1 MELTLQQQ
9 VAQMIVVRASGHLL
23 DSQAGYPQWEW
34 PRDRLQPLL
43 QDVGVGGV
51 LLFGGT
57 VADVML
63 RVQQMQE
70 WATIPLLVCADVE
83 WGVGQRFK
91 GATEFPPAIALSH
104 LGPDGVEWARQMGQI
119 TAREAAAL
127 GINWLF
133 APVVDVQS
141 NPANPVIDVRAF
153 GTTPER
159 VGALSSA
166 FIAGAKSAAVLTTAK
181 HFPGHGDTSVDSHLL
196 LPEIPHDRDRLESLE
211 WKPFKHAIDAGVD
224 AVMSAHL
231 MVPQIDPDWPATLS
245 HTLLEGI
252 VRREWQFEG
261 LIATDAMTM
270 GAIAQFPSPDA
281 PLSTAELAVR
291 AVEAGADVIVM
302 PPQPLDAI
310 QGICEAV
317 ESGRLSR
324 FRIRR
329 SVERILKAKH
339 RVCDSSRMAQL
350 PLERMLP
357 GARPVVKSSDG
368 VPTLQE
374 LLGTRSVTTQS
385 SPKSSNLER
394 LLETAVSSSTSTDVV
409 TRAIGTASARQT
421 SEAIARA
428 AVQTSRS
435 NALPL
440 HPETNWVNWVWTD
453 SWLGV
458 DYMTPNSPA
467 IASASE
473 RGMQTLLAD
482 LHTPI
487 GMMQHVLE
495 EAGGIVLHAF
505 VRSGPFRG
513 YGGLSPAAQQLLME
527 HVKSVKALICYGSRG
542 AFDRMLA
549 ISQPYG
555 TPCIYSGDRREVAQA
570 EVVRQLWGTQ
580 FQAVAATPEA

>member
-34 PRDRLQPLL
+34 PRDRLQPLI

-83 WGVGQRFK
+83 WGVGQRFN
-91 GATEFPPAIALSH
+91 GATEFPPAISLSH
-104 LGPDGVEWARQMGQI
+104 LGPDGAEWARQMGQI

-153 GTTPER
+153 GTTSEQ
-159 VGALSSA
+159 VGALTSA
-166 FIAGAKSAAVLTTAK
+166 FISGAKSSPVLTTAK

-196 LPEIPHDRDRLESLE
+196 LPEIHHDRARLESLE
-211 WKPFKHAIDAGVD
+211 WKPFKQAIDAGVD
-224 AVMSAHL
+224 SIMSAHL
-231 MVPQIDPDWPATLS
+231 MVPQLDPEWPATLS
-245 HTLLEGI
+245 HTMLEGI
-252 VRREWQFEG
+252 LRREWQFDG

-270 GAIAQFPSPDA
+270 GAIAQFPSPDS
-281 PLSTAELAVR
+281 PLSVGELAVR
-291 AVEAGADVIVM
+291 AVEAGADTIVM

-310 QGICEAV
+310 RAICEAV
-317 ESGRLSR
+317 DAGRLSR
-324 FRIRR
+324 LRIRR

-339 RVCDSSRMAQL
+339 RVCDGSRMDRL
-350 PLERMLP
+350 PLERLLP
-357 GARPVVKSSDG
+357 GARPVTKSSDG
-368 VPTLQE
+368 VPALRE
-374 LLGTRSVTTQS
+374 LLGSRTVTT
-385 SPKSSNLER
+385 KTSNLER
-394 LLETAVSSSTSTDVV
+394 LLETAVSTSTSTDVV
-409 TRAIGTASARQT
+409 TRAIGTVAARQT
-421 SEAIARA
+421 ADEIARA
-428 AVQTSRS
+428 AVKPCRS
-435 NALPL
+435 DALPL
-440 HPETNWVNWVWTD
+440 QAERNWLNWVWTD
-453 SWLGV
+453 CWLGA
-458 DYMTPNSPA
+458 DYLSPTSAA

-473 RGMQTLLAD
+473 RGFQTLLAD
-482 LHTPI
+482 LHTPT
-487 GMMQHVLE
+487 GMMQQALE
-495 EAGGIVLHAF
+495 GASGIVLHAF

-527 HVKSVKALICYGSRG
+527 HLDSVKAMVCYGSRS
-542 AFDRMLA
+542 AFDRMVG
-549 ISQPYG
+549 ISQRCG
-555 TPCIYSGDRREVAQA
+555 IPCIYSGDRREVAQA
-570 EVVRQLWGTQ
+570 EVARYLWGTQ
-580 FQAVAATPEA
+580 FQSVAAIPEA